1 MGFYFRWVKAF
12 DPFLINNSDAV
23 VVINP
28 FLITYFR
35 RVEVL
40 DPFLIN
46 NSDVVVVNNPFLI
59 TYFRRV
65 EALDPFLI
73 NNSDAVV
80 VNNPFLITY
89 FRRVKAFDPFLINN
103 SDAVV
108 VNNPFLITYFR
119 WVKAFDP
126 FLINNSDA
134 VVVINQKRIEGRHG
148 LVAPPKAMCTRLVV
162 GRRIYCPFRAH
173 RVIPP
178 LNAPPPCRRWLS
190 GGWGRDGANRW
201 LRRRCRR
208 GSSSNPREKCR

>member
-1 MGFYFRWVKAF
+1 MKAF

-35 RVEVL
+35 RVEAL

-89 FRRVKAFDPFLINN
+89 FRRVEALDPFLINN
-103 SDAVV
+103 Y
-108 VNNPFLITYFR
+108 NCIG
-119 WVKAFDP
+119 
-126 FLINNSDA
+126 
-134 VVVINQKRIEGRHG
+134 VINQKRIEGRHG
-148 LVAPPKAMCTRLVV
+148 LVAPPKQCARDLLWDE
-162 GRRIYCPFRAH
+162 GSIA
-173 RVIPP
+173 
-178 LNAPPPCRRWLS
+178 LS
-190 GGWGRDGANRW
+190 GRA
-201 LRRRCRR
+201 
-208 GSSSNPREKCR
+208 GSSPPSQRPTTMPTMAERGMGPRWRESMATAALSERIQ